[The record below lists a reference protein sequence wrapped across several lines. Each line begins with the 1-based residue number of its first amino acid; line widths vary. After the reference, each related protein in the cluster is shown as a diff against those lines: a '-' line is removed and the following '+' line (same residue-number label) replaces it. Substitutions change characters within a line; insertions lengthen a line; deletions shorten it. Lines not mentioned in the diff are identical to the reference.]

1 MKKMIL
7 KKEEIE
13 TVGRQIAE
21 QLKPGDVISLIGNLG
36 TGKTTLSQ
44 AICRGLGVEET
55 ITSPTFTIMQA
66 YYSGRLPVFHFDV
79 YRIRRPE
86 EMEDIDYEAYFYG
99 KGVCLVE
106 WADLVKPLLPPEAIT
121 ITLEYGALEE
131 TRQCTIENL
140 DIDFKI
146 G

>member
-1 MKKMIL
+1 MKKIIL
-7 KKEEIE
+7 KKGEIE
-13 TVGRQIAE
+13 TVGKQIAA
-21 QLKPGDVISLIGNLG
+21 QLKPGDIISLIGNLG

-44 AICRGLGVEET
+44 AISKGLGVEET
-55 ITSPTFTIMQA
+55 ITSPTFTIMQE

-99 KGVCLVE
+99 DGVCLVE
-106 WADLVKPLLPPEAIT
+106 WADLIKPLIPPEAIT
-121 ITLEYGALEE
+121 ITLEYGDLEE

-140 DIDFKI
+140 DIEI